1 MARPKTNPDYN
12 PEKARDDLVK
22 AVADFY
28 TAPPSDEMA
37 GKDGKTKMK
46 FMQQE
51 FGLSMSKIR
60 KLLVTAGVYKFE
72 KDGTDMVSEI
82 ANLRTR
88 GLTDEQIMAEL
99 AISAGT
105 LSSLTPYKAGVY
117 NADFTVGGYDMTNV
131 STDARRKRS
140 QRKREKMKEG
150 SVVETHKESIED
162 LKRKMDEQKYP
173 GMTSEEIEIEKAR
186 RRAENEAKHQAN
198 LERKRKHQERKAE
211 AEEMDPGG
219 YLRLAELLHPGNEKY
234 KREAEHQHEL
244 MVRKQKGLISEEVF
258 RSAMDDI
265 RFGTDTNSSYVNSEA
280 RKAWLDEMDRL
291 DEERRADTAGSG
303 RHQNGAKSQNKSDK
317 VGKTDKVG
325 KAAYEKIGSG
335 DNVMYAPAIDYAAY
349 DRMTEDEK
357 QQSEE
362 LEKRILEYMAREE
375 EIELPEIDVETFGT
389 EWISTKS
396 VKGRPI
402 GDFIFEPDFNCKY
415 KFPDGDVHKL
425 EPGSA
430 VGVID
435 ANHEKHIFG
444 FEILG
449 PTVAYIF
456 RAFEIKRLTKAGKV
470 AAGQPDTEYEFSV
483 MGDITEQDDCIGR
496 LVDNA
501 VLALQNLTITRSG
514 RSKWGIDSPSQ
525 CLTDKYVLSA
535 NEIGRIKFVWS
546 GRESGEVYFQVDGH
560 TYTPED
566 AVKLF
571 SAYEGWE
578 MQYAIRSTE
587 DILTNDMTLYPVL
600 MNEDTFVEELGNIL
614 MALTDR
620 HEGKFLRQEEVS
632 VFDIMLEPVLK
643 KLRFYYN
650 EDRKQGEK
658 SAASMIKLLKSV
670 GTDSAVFPEYEIK
683 QIKDTVK

>member
-1 MARPKTNPDYN
+1 MARPKINPDYN

-60 KLLVTAGVYKFE
+60 KLLVTAGVYEFE
-72 KDGTDMVSEI
+72 KDGIEMVSEI
-82 ANLRTR
+82 ASLRTR
-88 GLTDEQIMAEL
+88 GVPDEQIMAEL
-99 AISAGT
+99 SISAGT
-105 LSSLTPYKAGVY
+105 LNSLTPYKAGVY
-117 NADFTVGGYDMTNV
+117 NADFTVDGYDMTNV

-150 SVVETHKESIED
+150 SVVETHKETIED

-173 GMTSEEIEIEKAR
+173 GMTPEEIEIEKAR

-198 LERKRKHQERKAE
+198 LERKR
-211 AEEMDPGG
+211 
-219 YLRLAELLHPGNEKY
+219 
-234 KREAEHQHEL
+234 
-244 MVRKQKGLISEEVF
+244 
-258 RSAMDDI
+258 
-265 RFGTDTNSSYVNSEA
+265 
-280 RKAWLDEMDRL
+280 
-291 DEERRADTAGSG
+291 
-303 RHQNGAKSQNKSDK
+303 
-317 VGKTDKVG
+317 
-325 KAAYEKIGSG
+325 
-335 DNVMYAPAIDYAAY
+335 
-349 DRMTEDEK
+349 
-357 QQSEE
+357 
-362 LEKRILEYMAREE
+362 REE

-402 GDFIFEPDFNCKY
+402 GDFIFEPDFSCKY
-415 KFPDGDVHKL
+415 RFPDGDVHKL

-430 VGVID
+430 IGVID

-456 RAFEIKRLTKAGKV
+456 RAFEIKRLTKADKV

-483 MGDITEQDDCIGR
+483 MGDINEQDECICR

-643 KLRFYYN
+643 KLKFYYN

-658 SAASMIKLLKSV
+658 AAASMIKLLKSV